1 MKEIRT
7 KWHIYATDNEYD
19 DDVEDICVFVGTA
32 EEAFR
37 YAKIS
42 CIHHARV
49 EEDASDVE
57 YIRFKKAGTGNL
69 MEAASIQRCSSHR
82 VYWVEKF
89 EEPEIRTIADMTLEE
104 MILLEAHPDGY
115 SDDELEDFFKVVA
128 SDAEDI

>member
-1 MKEIRT
+1 MKEIRI

-42 CIHHARV
+42 CINHAKS
-49 EEDASDVE
+49 EEEPTDVE
-57 YIRFKKAGTGNL
+57 YISFKEADTGDF
-69 MEAASIQRCSSHR
+69 MEAASIQRSNSHR

-115 SDDELEDFFKVVA
+115 EDSELGDFFKEA
-128 SDAEDI
+128 AFENENA